1 MKKNQ
6 YIRPESE
13 EVILKVSD
21 KILDK
26 NFGNSDHVTVGGD
39 DDYSG
44 DDQGAKK
51 FEDFSPW
58 ED

>member
-6 YIRPESE
+6 YIRPESK

-26 NFGNSDHVTVGGD
+26 NFGNSDHVTVG